1 MLLLKVALG
10 LVRING
16 FWVMCGC
23 GGFGE
28 CHFLG
33 VFWAVF
39 WVWAVF
45 VWLLLWV
52 FCVHLFLLGCVL
64 GCIWVLGQFLRFI
77 W

>member
-23 GGFGE
+23 GGFGGATSW
-28 CHFLG
+28 G

-52 FCVHLFLLGCVL
+52 FCVHLLLSGCVYGCVCVL
-64 GCIWVLGQFLRFI
+64 G
-77 W
+77 